1 MFNAARRAIP
11 RPQALARRSGA
22 FAQIPRSMIARNMNS
37 KVNGPVIGIDL
48 GTTNSCVSVMEGKTP
63 RVIENEEGNRTT
75 PSVVAF
81 TKHGERLVGL
91 PAKRQAVVNPQNTVF
106 GFKRLIGRQYKDAEV
121 QLDKAHW
128 PFKIISRPDGRPTVE
143 IEQDGKKLIYSPEEL
158 SSMVL
163 TKMKRTAENYLNKK
177 VNHAVITVP
186 AYFNDAQR
194 QATKDAGQIAGLE
207 VLRVINEP
215 TAAALAYG
223 MDRSD
228 SNVIAVYDLGGGT
241 FDISILEM
249 QKGVFEVK
257 STNGDTHLGGEDFD
271 NTLVEHI
278 LKEFKKEQGVDLS
291 TDRMAIQ
298 RIREAAEKAKIELSS
313 TSQTEI
319 NLPFITADASGPK
332 HINLKLL
339 RSQFE
344 SLVNPLV
351 ERTINPCKKALSDAG
366 IKASEV
372 NEVILVGGMTRMP
385 KVQDTVKGVFGR
397 EPSKGVNPDEAV
409 AIGASIQAGVLAGNV
424 TDILLLDVT
433 PLSLGIE
440 TLGGIMTKL
449 IPRNTTIPTKKSQVF
464 STAADGQT
472 AIEVKIYQG
481 ERELVRDNKLLGN
494 FNLVGIPPAPKGVPQ
509 IEIIFDIDADGI
521 VHVTAKDKATNKD
534 QSMTIAS
541 SSGLSEKDIEKMV
554 EDAERYAEADKS
566 RKQVIEEANR
576 AESVCHDTEKA
587 MNEFKDQIDAT
598 EKEKVQ
604 VLVFELRE
612 LASKGQ
618 TGDASVDAET
628 IKTKIDETQQ
638 ASLGLFQKVYEK
650 RNTEANTSETSET
663 PSENPEK
670 KD

>member
-1 MFNAARRAIP
+1 MFSAARSSLRTAVSRTGHYAALP
-11 RPQALARRSGA
+11 RT
-22 FAQIPRSMIARNMNS
+22 MIARNMNS
-37 KVNGPVIGIDL
+37 KVNGPVVGIDL
-48 GTTNSCVSVMEGKTP
+48 GTTNSCVAIMEGQTS
-63 RVIENEEGNRTT
+63 RVIENAEGARTT

-91 PAKRQAVVNPQNTVF
+91 PAKRQAVVNSANTVF
-106 GFKRLIGRQYKDAEV
+106 AFKRLIGRQFTDKEV
-121 QLDKAHW
+121 QDDAKHW
-128 PFKIISRPDGRPTVE
+128 PFKIVKKPDGHPAVE
-143 IEQDGKKLIYSPEEL
+143 VENAGKAQQFTPEEL

-163 TKMKRTAENYLNKK
+163 VKMKETAEQYLNKK
-177 VNHAVITVP
+177 VNHAVVTVP

-194 QATKDAGQIAGLE
+194 QATKDAGQIAGLD

-223 MDRSD
+223 LDRADNS
-228 SNVIAVYDLGGGT
+228 VIAVYDLGGGT

-271 NTLVEHI
+271 VVLVEHI
-278 LKEFKKEQGVDLS
+278 LNEFKKEASIDLKN
-291 TDRMAIQ
+291 DRMAIQ
-298 RIREAAEKAKIELSS
+298 RVREAAEKAKIELSS
-313 TSQTEI
+313 TQQTEI

-332 HINLKLL
+332 HINLKLN

-344 SLVNPLV
+344 ALVQPLV
-351 ERTINPCKKALSDAG
+351 QRTFEPCKKALADAG

-372 NEVILVGGMTRMP
+372 NEVILVGGMSRMP
-385 KVQDTVKGVFGR
+385 KVVETVKGIFGR
-397 EPSKGVNPDEAV
+397 DPSKGVNPDEAV
-409 AIGASIQAGVLAGNV
+409 AIGASIQGGVLAGNV

-449 IPRNTTIPTKKSQVF
+449 INRNTTIPTKKSQVF

-472 AIEVKIYQG
+472 AIEVKIFQG

-509 IEIIFDIDADGI
+509 IEITFDIDADGI
-521 VHVTAKDKATNKD
+521 VNVSAKDKATNKD

-541 SSGLSEKDIEKMV
+541 SSGLSDKDIERMV
-554 EDAERYAEADKS
+554 SDAEQYAETDKE
-566 RKQVIEEANR
+566 RRALIEEGNKAD
-576 AESVCHDTEKA
+576 SVAHDTQKA
-587 MNEFKDQIDAT
+587 MNEFKDQLDGA
-598 EKEKVQ
+598 EKTKVEK
-604 VLVFELRE
+604 LVTELRE
-612 LASKGQ
+612 LAAKGQ
-618 TGDASVDAET
+618 AGDSSITADAIRE
-628 IKTKIDETQQ
+628 KINETQQ

-650 RNTEANTSETSET
+650 RASESQSSEQ
-663 PSENPEK
+663 PSENKEEK

>member
-1 MFNAARRAIP
+1 MSILAARNLRSAVTRAGP
-11 RPQALARRSGA
+11 YAGL
-22 FAQIPRSMIARNMNS
+22 PRSLIARNMNS
-37 KVNGPVIGIDL
+37 KVNGPVVGIDL
-48 GTTNSCVSVMEGKTP
+48 GTTNSCVSVMQGKDSL
-63 RVIENEEGNRTT
+63 VIENAEGVRTT

-91 PAKRQAVVNPQNTVF
+91 PAKRQAVVNPTNTVSA
-106 GFKRLIGRQYKDAEV
+106 FKRLIGRMYKDQEV
-121 QLDKAHW
+121 QNDMKHW
-128 PFKIISRPDGRPTVE
+128 PFTVVAKSDGRPAVE
-143 IEQDGKKLIYSPEEL
+143 VENGGQKQQFSAEEL

-163 TKMKRTAENYLNKK
+163 TKMKETAQQFLNKN
-177 VNHAVITVP
+177 VSHAVITVP

-194 QATKDAGQIAGLE
+194 QATKDAGQIAGLD

-223 MDRSD
+223 LDKND
-228 SNVIAVYDLGGGT
+228 SSVIAVYDLGGGT

-271 NTLVEHI
+271 IVLVEH
-278 LKEFKKEQGVDLS
+278 LLNEFKKESGIDLS
-291 TDRMAIQ
+291 GDRMAIQ

-313 TSQTEI
+313 TTQTEI

-332 HINLKLL
+332 HINMKLS
-339 RSQFE
+339 RSQLE
-344 SLVNPLV
+344 SLVEALV
-351 ERTINPCKKALSDAG
+351 KRTIEPCKKALVDAG
-366 IKASEV
+366 VKASEV
-372 NEVILVGGMTRMP
+372 NDVILVGGMTRMP
-385 KVQDTVKGVFGR
+385 SVGETVKTIFGR
-397 EPSKGVNPDEAV
+397 DPSKGVNPDEAV
-409 AIGASIQAGVLAGNV
+409 AKGAAIQGGVLAGNV

-449 IPRNTTIPTKKSQVF
+449 INRNTTIPTKKSQVF

-509 IEIIFDIDADGI
+509 IEITFDIDADGI
-521 VHVTAKDKATNKD
+521 VNVSAKDKATNKD

-541 SSGLSEKDIEKMV
+541 SSGLSDKDIEKMV
-554 EDAERYAEADKS
+554 ADAEQFAEADKARRS
-566 RKQVIEEANR
+566 LIEEANK
-576 AESVCHDTEKA
+576 ADSVCTDTEKA

-598 EKEKVQ
+598 EKEKVTA
-604 VLVFELRE
+604 LITELRDI
-612 LASKGQ
+612 ARKGQ
-618 TGDASVDAET
+618 NADPSVTADLIRE
-628 IKTKIDETQQ
+628 KINEAQQ

-650 RNTEANTSETSET
+650 RNAESSSEEKPAEDS
-663 PSENPEK
+663 EK
-670 KD
+670 KEKKKD

>member
-1 MFNAARRAIP
+1 MVV
-11 RPQALARRSGA
+11 
-22 FAQIPRSMIARNMNS
+22 RNMNS

-48 GTTNSCVSVMEGKTP
+48 GTTNSCVAVMEGKTS
-63 RVIENEEGNRTT
+63 RVIENAEGARTT

-91 PAKRQAVVNPQNTVF
+91 PAKRQAVVNSTNTVF
-106 GFKRLIGRQYKDAEV
+106 AFKRLIGRQFKDKEV
-121 QLDKAHW
+121 QDDMVHW
-128 PFKIISRPDGRPTVE
+128 PFKVVSKSDGRPAVE
-143 IEQDGKKLIYSPEEL
+143 VDNGGKKQQFSAEEL

-163 TKMKRTAENYLNKK
+163 TKMRDTAEHYLNKK
-177 VNHAVITVP
+177 VNHAVVTVP

-194 QATKDAGQIAGLE
+194 QATKDAGQIAGLD

-223 MDRSD
+223 LDRAD
-228 SNVIAVYDLGGGT
+228 NAVIAVYDLGGGT

-271 NTLVEHI
+271 IVLVEHI
-278 LKEFKKEQGVDLS
+278 LEKFKKETGSDLKG
-291 TDRMAIQ
+291 DRMAIQ
-298 RIREAAEKAKIELSS
+298 RVREAAEKAKIELSS
-313 TSQTEI
+313 TTQTEI

-332 HINLKLL
+332 HINDKLL

-344 SLVNPLV
+344 ALVAPLIQRTV
-351 ERTINPCKKALSDAG
+351 EPCKKALSDAG
-366 IKASEV
+366 VKASEI
-372 NEVILVGGMTRMP
+372 NEVILVGGMSRMP
-385 KVQDTVKGVFGR
+385 KVAETVKSIFGR
-397 EPSKGVNPDEAV
+397 DPSKGVNPDEAV
-409 AIGASIQAGVLAGNV
+409 AIGASIQGGVLAGNV

-449 IPRNTTIPTKKSQVF
+449 ISRNTTIPTKKSQVF

-509 IEIIFDIDADGI
+509 IEITFDIDADGI
-521 VHVTAKDKATNKD
+521 VNVSAKDKATGKD

-541 SSGLSEKDIEKMV
+541 SSGLSDKDIEKMV
-554 EDAERYAEADKS
+554 SDAEEFAEADKARRS
-566 RKQVIEEANR
+566 LIEEANK
-576 AESVCHDTEKA
+576 ADSVCADTEKA
-587 MNEFKDQIDAT
+587 MDEFKDQLDSA
-598 EKEKVQ
+598 EKEKVAGLI
-604 VLVFELRE
+604 VELRD
-612 LASKGQ
+612 LAAKGQ
-618 TGDASVDAET
+618 VGDSSVTADQIRE
-628 IKTKIDETQQ
+628 KISQTQN

-650 RNTEANTSETSET
+650 RAAENSSSSESA
-663 PSENPEK
+663 EK
-670 KD
+670 KDEEKKD

>member
-1 MFNAARRAIP
+1 
-11 RPQALARRSGA
+11 
-22 FAQIPRSMIARNMNS
+22 
-37 KVNGPVIGIDL
+37 
-48 GTTNSCVSVMEGKTP
+48 
-63 RVIENEEGNRTT
+63 VIENSEGARTT

-91 PAKRQAVVNPQNTVF
+91 PAKRQAVVNPANTVF
-106 GFKRLIGRQYKDAEV
+106 AFKRLIGRRYKDKEV
-121 QLDKAHW
+121 QEDVKHW
-128 PFKIISRPDGRPTVE
+128 PFHTVEKPDGRPAIEVE
-143 IEQDGKKLIYSPEEL
+143 VGSKKQQYSPEEL

-163 TKMKRTAENYLNKK
+163 VKMRETCEQFFNKK

-223 MDRSD
+223 LDRSD
-228 SNVIAVYDLGGGT
+228 SSVIAVYDLGGGT

-271 NTLVEHI
+271 IILLNHI
-278 LKEFKKEQGVDLS
+278 LAEFKKESGIDLS
-291 TDRMAIQ
+291 QDRIAIQ
-298 RIREAAEKAKIELSS
+298 RIRETAEKAKIELSS
-313 TSQTEI
+313 TTQTEI
-319 NLPFITADASGPK
+319 NLPYITADASGPK
-332 HINLKLL
+332 HINMKLGRVQL
-339 RSQFE
+339 ENLVE
-344 SLVNPLV
+344 SLIK
-351 ERTINPCKKALSDAG
+351 RTIEPCKKALSDAAV
-366 IKASEV
+366 KASEID
-372 NEVILVGGMTRMP
+372 EVILVGGMTRMP
-385 KVQDTVKGVFGR
+385 KVSDTVKSIFGR

-409 AIGASIQAGVLAGNV
+409 AIGASIQGGVLAGNV

-449 IPRNTTIPTKKSQVF
+449 ISRNTTIPTKKSQVF

-509 IEIIFDIDADGI
+509 IEITFDIDADGI
-521 VHVTAKDKATNKD
+521 VNVSAKDKATNKD

-541 SSGLSEKDIEKMV
+541 SSGLSDKDIERMV
-554 EDAERYAEADKS
+554 ADAEQFAESDKA
-566 RKQVIEEANR
+566 RRDLIEESNKG
-576 AESVCHDTEKA
+576 ESVCSDTEKA
-587 MNEFKDQIDAT
+587 MNEFKDQLDAA
-598 EKEKVQ
+598 EKEKVTK
-604 VLVFELRE
+604 LVTELRE
-612 LASKGQ
+612 LAAKGQ
-618 TGDASVDAET
+618 AGDGAVTAEQ
-628 IKTKIDETQQ
+628 IREKINETQQ

-650 RNTEANTSETSET
+650 RNAENASSESNSETKE
-663 PSENPEK
+663 EK

>member
-1 MFNAARRAIP
+1 MSFLAARNLRFAATRAGP
-11 RPQALARRSGA
+11 YAGL
-22 FAQIPRSMIARNMNS
+22 PRSLIARNMNS
-37 KVNGPVIGIDL
+37 KVNGPVVGIDL
-48 GTTNSCVSVMEGKTP
+48 GTTNSCVSVMQGKDSL
-63 RVIENEEGNRTT
+63 VIENSEGVRTT

-91 PAKRQAVVNPQNTVF
+91 PAKRQAVVNSANTVF
-106 GFKRLIGRQYKDAEV
+106 AFKRLIGRMYKDKEV
-121 QLDKAHW
+121 QDDMKHW
-128 PFKIISRPDGRPTVE
+128 PFHVVPKSDGRPAVE
-143 IEQDGKKLIYSPEEL
+143 VENGGQKQQFSAEEL

-163 TKMKRTAENYLNKK
+163 TKMKETAQQFLNKN

-194 QATKDAGQIAGLE
+194 QATKDAGQIAGLD

-223 MDRSD
+223 LDKAD
-228 SNVIAVYDLGGGT
+228 SSVIAVYDLGGGT

-271 NTLVEHI
+271 IVLVEHI
-278 LKEFKKEQGVDLS
+278 LNEFKKESGIDLS
-291 TDRMAIQ
+291 GDRMAIQ

-313 TSQTEI
+313 TTQTEI

-332 HINLKLL
+332 HINAKLL

-344 SLVNPLV
+344 SLVDPLV
-351 ERTINPCKKALSDAG
+351 QRTIDPCKKALSDAG
-366 IKASEV
+366 IKASEI
-372 NEVILVGGMTRMP
+372 NDVILVGGMTRMP
-385 KVQDTVKGVFGR
+385 RVGETVKSIFGR
-397 EPSKGVNPDEAV
+397 DPSKGVNPDEAV
-409 AIGASIQAGVLAGNV
+409 AKGAAIQGGVLAGNV

-449 IPRNTTIPTKKSQVF
+449 INRNTTIPTKKSQVF

-509 IEIIFDIDADGI
+509 IEITFDIDADGI
-521 VHVTAKDKATNKD
+521 VNVSAKDKATNKD

-541 SSGLSEKDIEKMV
+541 SSGLSDRDIEKMV
-554 EDAERYAEADKS
+554 SDAEQYAETDKARRS
-566 RKQVIEEANR
+566 LIEEANK
-576 AESVCHDTEKA
+576 ADSVCADTEKA
-587 MNEFKDQIDAT
+587 MTEFKDQIDAT
-598 EKEKVQ
+598 EKEKVSQ
-604 VLVFELRE
+604 LVNELRE
-612 LASKGQ
+612 IAKKGQ
-618 TGDASVDAET
+618 NADPSVNADMIRE
-628 IKTKIDETQQ
+628 KINEAQQ

-650 RNTEANTSETSET
+650 RNAESSEEKPTEEDAEKK
-663 PSENPEK
+663 EK

>member
-1 MFNAARRAIP
+1 MFSAARSLRSAVPRVGQYASIP
-11 RPQALARRSGA
+11 RHTV
-22 FAQIPRSMIARNMNS
+22 ARNMNS
-37 KVNGPVIGIDL
+37 KVNGPVVGIDL
-48 GTTNSCVSVMEGKTP
+48 GTTNSCVAVMEGKSA
-63 RVIENEEGNRTT
+63 RVIENAEGARTT

-81 TKHGERLVGL
+81 TQHGERLVGL
-91 PAKRQAVVNPQNTVF
+91 PAKRQAVVNSVNTVF
-106 GFKRLIGRQYKDAEV
+106 AFKRLIGRQFKDKEV
-121 QLDKAHW
+121 QDDMTHW
-128 PFKIISRPDGRPTVE
+128 PFKIVAKPDGRPVVE
-143 IEQDGKKLIYSPEEL
+143 VQDNGKKTYSAEEL

-163 TKMKRTAENYLNKK
+163 TKMKETAEQYLNKK

-194 QATKDAGQIAGLE
+194 QATKDAGQIAGLD

-223 MDRSD
+223 LDRAD
-228 SNVIAVYDLGGGT
+228 SSVIAVYDLGGGT

-271 NTLVEHI
+271 VVLVEH
-278 LKEFKKEQGVDLS
+278 LLNEFKSESGIDLKN
-291 TDRMAIQ
+291 DRMAIQ
-298 RIREAAEKAKIELSS
+298 RVREAAEKAKIELSS
-313 TSQTEI
+313 TTQTEI

-332 HINLKLL
+332 HVNKKLN

-344 SLVNPLV
+344 ALVGPLV
-351 ERTINPCKKALSDAG
+351 QRTIEPCKKALSDAG
-366 IKASEV
+366 VKAHEI

-385 KVQDTVKGVFGR
+385 KVAETVKSIFGR

-409 AIGASIQAGVLAGNV
+409 AIGASIQGGVLAGNV

-449 IPRNTTIPTKKSQVF
+449 ISRNTTIPTKKSQVF

-509 IEIIFDIDADGI
+509 IEITFDIDADGI
-521 VHVTAKDKATNKD
+521 VNVGAKDKATGKD

-541 SSGLSEKDIEKMV
+541 SSGLSDKDIEKMV
-554 EDAERYAEADKS
+554 ADAEQFAEADKA
-566 RKQVIEEANR
+566 RRALIEEGNKAD
-576 AESVCHDTEKA
+576 SVCADTEKA
-587 MNEFKDQIDAT
+587 MTEFKDQLDAT
-598 EKEKVQ
+598 EKDKVTK
-604 VLVFELRE
+604 LVSELRE
-612 LASKGQ
+612 LAEKAKV
-618 TGDASVDAET
+618 GDVSVTADTVRE
-628 IKTKIDETQQ
+628 KISETQQ

-650 RNTEANTSETSET
+650 RAAENASSEQ
-663 PSENPEK
+663 PSEPKEEK

>member
-1 MFNAARRAIP
+1 
-11 RPQALARRSGA
+11 
-22 FAQIPRSMIARNMNS
+22 MNT

-48 GTTNSCVSVMEGKTP
+48 GTTNSCVSVMEGKTS
-63 RVIENEEGNRTT
+63 RVIENAEGARTT

-81 TKHGERLVGL
+81 TKHGERLIGL
-91 PAKRQAVVNPQNTVF
+91 PAKRQAVVNSANTVF
-106 GFKRLIGRQYKDAEV
+106 AFKRLIGRQFKDKEV
-121 QLDKAHW
+121 QDDTTHW
-128 PFKIISRPDGRPTVE
+128 PFKVVPKSDGRPAVE
-143 IEQDGKKLIYSPEEL
+143 VDNGGKRVQFSAEEL

-163 TKMKRTAENYLNKK
+163 AKMRETAEQYLNKK
-177 VNHAVITVP
+177 VNHAVVTVP

-194 QATKDAGQIAGLE
+194 QATKDAGQIAGLD

-223 MDRSD
+223 LDRSE
-228 SNVIAVYDLGGGT
+228 SSVIAVYDLGGGM

-257 STNGDTHLGGEDFD
+257 STNGDTHLGGDDFD
-271 NTLVEHI
+271 IVLVEHL
-278 LKEFKKEQGVDLS
+278 LKEFKKESGLDLTS
-291 TDRMAIQ
+291 DPMAIQ
-298 RIREAAEKAKIELSS
+298 RVREAAEKAKIELSS
-313 TSQTEI
+313 TAQTEI
-319 NLPFITADASGPK
+319 NLPFITADATGPK
-332 HINLKLL
+332 HINTKLL

-344 SLVNPLV
+344 SLVAPLV
-351 ERTINPCKKALSDAG
+351 QRTVDPCKKALSDARV
-366 IKASEV
+366 KPSEI

-385 KVQDTVKGVFGR
+385 RVADTVKGIFGR

-409 AIGASIQAGVLAGNV
+409 AIGASIQGGVLAGNV

-449 IPRNTTIPTKKSQVF
+449 STRNTTIPTKKSQVF

-472 AIEVKIYQG
+472 AIEVKIFQG

-509 IEIIFDIDADGI
+509 IEITFDIDADGI
-521 VHVTAKDKATNKD
+521 VNVSAKDKATNKD

-554 EDAERYAEADKS
+554 SDAEQYAETDKERRS
-566 RKQVIEEANR
+566 LIEEANK
-576 AESVCHDTEKA
+576 ADSVCADTEKA
-587 MNEFKDQIDAT
+587 MNEFKDQLDAA
-598 EKEKVQ
+598 EKDKVTK
-604 VLVFELRE
+604 LVAELRE
-612 LASKGQ
+612 IAVKGQ
-618 TGDASVDAET
+618 AADPSVTADAIRA
-628 IKTKIDETQQ
+628 KINETQQ

-650 RNTEANTSETSET
+650 KNAENSSASSEPEVEEKDTKD
-663 PSENPEK
+663 EK

>member
-1 MFNAARRAIP
+1 MFSVAFSLRKS
-11 RPQALARRSGA
+11 ALRSAYNGL
-22 FAQIPRSMIARNMNS
+22 PRSLIARNMNS

-48 GTTNSCVSVMEGKTP
+48 GTTNSCVSIMEGKSS
-63 RVIENEEGNRTT
+63 RVIENSEGARTT

-91 PAKRQAVVNPQNTVF
+91 PAKRQAVVNSANTVF
-106 GFKRLIGRQYKDAEV
+106 AFKRLIGRKFTDKEV
-121 QLDKAHW
+121 KEDQKHW
-128 PFKIISRPDGRPTVE
+128 PFHIVSTSDGRPAVE
-143 IEQDGKKLIYSPEEL
+143 VDNGGKKQSFSAEEL

-163 TKMKRTAENYLNKK
+163 VKMRETAEQFTNKSIK
-177 VNHAVITVP
+177 HAVVTVP

-194 QATKDAGQIAGLE
+194 QATKDAGQIAGLD

-223 MDRSD
+223 LDRAD
-228 SNVIAVYDLGGGT
+228 SSVIAVYDLGGGT

-271 NTLVEHI
+271 VVLVEYI
-278 LKEFKKEQGVDLS
+278 LEEFKKETGSDLKS
-291 TDRMAIQ
+291 DRMAIQ
-298 RIREAAEKAKIELSS
+298 RVREAAEKAKIELSS
-313 TSQTEI
+313 STQTEI

-332 HINLKLL
+332 HINLKIN
-339 RSQFE
+339 RAQFE
-344 SLVNPLV
+344 KLVDPLV
-351 ERTINPCKKALSDAG
+351 KRTVDPCKKALSDANV
-366 IKASEV
+366 KASQID
-372 NEVILVGGMTRMP
+372 EVILVGGMSRMP
-385 KVQDTVKGVFGR
+385 RVVETVKGIFGR
-397 EPSKGVNPDEAV
+397 DPSKGVNPDEAV
-409 AIGASIQAGVLAGNV
+409 AIGASIQGGVLAGNV

-449 IPRNTTIPTKKSQVF
+449 ITRNTTIPTKKSQTF

-509 IEIIFDIDADGI
+509 IEITFDIDADGI
-521 VHVTAKDKATNKD
+521 VHVNAKDKATNKD

-554 EDAERYAEADKS
+554 SDAEQYAEADKE
-566 RKQVIEEANR
+566 RRALIEESNK
-576 AESVCHDTEKA
+576 AESVCADTEKA
-587 MNEFKDQIDAT
+587 MNEFKDQLDAT
-598 EKEKVQ
+598 EKEKVTK
-604 VLVFELRE
+604 LVGELRE

-618 TGDASVDAET
+618 ASDASVTADAIRE
-628 IKTKIDETQQ
+628 KIHETQQ

-650 RNTEANTSETSET
+650 RAAESSSSSEES
-663 PSENPEK
+663 SEK
-670 KD
+670 KDEEKKD